1 MRIMEPL
8 PTEFTQV
15 FFRASVP
22 FGGWP
27 KRFAVVTAHNPDGQL
42 VEPAA
47 NDAADAE
54 LRTAIEK
61 RGLTYFRVT
70 GGSRDE
76 KHREP
81 GWGFSSTTPQ
91 SAQEL
96 SQRFR
101 QDAQWESCT
110 TVLNALSIEDLLSRG
125 WA

>member
-1 MRIMEPL
+1 
-8 PTEFTQV
+8 V
-15 FFRASVP
+15 
-22 FGGWP
+22 
-27 KRFAVVTAHNPDGQL
+27 
-42 VEPAA
+42 VEPAG
-47 NDAADAE
+47 NDAAEEA
-54 LRTAIEK
+54 LRAAIEK
-61 RGLTYFRVT
+61 QGLTYFRVT

-81 GWGFSSTTPQ
+81 GWCFLSATPQ

-110 TVLNALSIEDLLSRG
+110 TVLNALSIGDLLSRG

>member
-1 MRIMEPL
+1 MEPL

-47 NDAADAE
+47 NDAADEA
-54 LRTAIEK
+54 LRDAIEK
-61 RGLTYFRVT
+61 LGLTYFRVT

-76 KHREP
+76 KHQEP

-96 SQRFR
+96 SQRFQ

-110 TVLNALSIEDLLSRG
+110 TVLNAVSTGDLLRRG